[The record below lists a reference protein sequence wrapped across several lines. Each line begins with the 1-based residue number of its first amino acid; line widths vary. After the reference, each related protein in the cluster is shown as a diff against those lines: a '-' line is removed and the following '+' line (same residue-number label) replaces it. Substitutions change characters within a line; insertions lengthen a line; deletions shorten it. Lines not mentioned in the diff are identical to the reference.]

1 MLCAHAGKFG
11 HQLRNIGSR
20 RCCCFARCTGDCTLS
35 LDARQMAQKVTDAT
49 LICSLQCNMTRKRA
63 HGNAT
68 ARAALVHSLVFN
80 SVEQL
85 RSSSL
90 STAQR
95 HPRPALAQFL
105 ICRSWAITAIV
116 ARAPIHQLSL
126 SPSLG
131 RAFSSL
137 IAPWIPVNGSLALKS
152 HLVPADDLRSPLCH
166 TCHVLCALLAS

>member
-1 MLCAHAGKFG
+1 MLTSFG
-11 HQLRNIGSR
+11 RQLRNIGSHR
-20 RCCCFARCTGDCTLS
+20 CCCCFARCTGDCTLS

-126 SPSLG
+126 FGSRIFLSHRSLD
-131 RAFSSL
+131 
-137 IAPWIPVNGSLALKS
+137 PCEWI
-152 HLVPADDLRSPLCH
+152 
-166 TCHVLCALLAS
+166 TCIEVTLGARR